1 MIMKE
6 KLYNYIPLMI
16 YNHDTIMRHGGLVSF
31 VAGLLLLQLLP
42 YNAAQPNNNDNS
54 GGGGGGGRYPEN
66 INQNFKPSMTVTIIV
81 LAVACTFIAFF
92 SFYIRRCSRD
102 IHITGGS
109 VRLTRTRPAPRG
121 LDATIIETFP
131 TFLYS
136 VVKGLKIGKGV
147 LECAV
152 CLNEFEDDETLR
164 LLPKCDHVFHPECID
179 AWLSSHTTCPVCRAN
194 LEEAVTEGTQVP
206 AAEESSNEVA
216 DEEQNSVLPETS
228 ESPSHVLIQVN
239 DGLNRSDSKHDVINP
254 TQAPFRFQNRPIR
267 SKSTRKDIISGR
279 FPRSHS
285 TGHSIVQPGENYE
298 RFTLKLPE
306 DVRKQIMNGK
316 LNRTTSCVTFPRQGS
331 VSASWTTNR
340 SGSVRSGSSS
350 RGRNYQFGRFDR
362 AGKSDRWGLPF
373 FWRNKSGRSSKKGES
388 SVTAKLDGMG
398 QSSSIRPPV

>member
-1 MIMKE
+1 
-6 KLYNYIPLMI
+6 
-16 YNHDTIMRHGGLVSF
+16 
-31 VAGLLLLQLLP
+31 
-42 YNAAQPNNNDNS
+42 
-54 GGGGGGGRYPEN
+54 
-66 INQNFKPSMTVTIIV
+66 MTVTIIV

-102 IHITGGS
+102 IHMTGGS

-194 LEEAVTEGTQVP
+194 LEEPTVAEGTVHVP
-206 AAEESSNEVA
+206 AAESSNNDIA
-216 DEEQNSVLPETS
+216 QDQNSSVLPETC

-239 DGLNRSDSKHDVINP
+239 DGLNRSDSKHEVINL
-254 TQAPFRFQNRPIR
+254 TQVPFQNRPIR
-267 SKSTRKDIISGR
+267 SKSTRKGIISGR

-285 TGHSIVQPGENYE
+285 TGHSLVQPGENYE

-316 LNRTTSCVTFPRQGS
+316 LNRSTSCVTFPRQGS
-331 VSASWTTNR
+331 VSAGWANR
-340 SGSVRSGSSS
+340 SRSVRSGST

-373 FWRNKSGRSSKKGES
+373 FWRNKSVRSSKTGETS
-388 SVTAKLDGMG
+388 SVTAAKLDGMG
-398 QSSSIRPPV
+398 QSSSTTSPV